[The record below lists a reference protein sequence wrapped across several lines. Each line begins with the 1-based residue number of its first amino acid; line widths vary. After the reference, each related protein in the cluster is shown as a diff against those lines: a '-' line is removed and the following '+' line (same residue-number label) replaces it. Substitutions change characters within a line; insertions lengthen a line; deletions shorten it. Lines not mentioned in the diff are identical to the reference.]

1 MDSIDKLEA
10 GSTILKKTA
19 LNGSIGKHR
28 DSDTSEIP
36 QIQIVDE
43 HQKFSKHLSEYMEK
57 WGLSDAGFK
66 YNVVAV
72 FGSQSTGKS
81 TLLNK
86 LFGTKFAE
94 MNEDQRQQ
102 TTRGIWLSRGRGMH
116 ALVMDVEGTDSRE
129 HGEDQDFER
138 KSALFSMATSEVII
152 LNLWEHQVGLYQ
164 GANMGLLKTVF
175 EVNLQLFQDQKGDF
189 IGTTPLS
196 NLSEILTTDLE
207 KIWEGLSK
215 PKGLE
220 YCKITDYFDFMF
232 IGLPHK
238 ILMPEKF
245 EEEVVKL
252 RERFNDPNNPN
263 FVFRP
268 EYHKRIPA
276 DGYQLYVSSIWDKIL
291 ANKDL
296 DLPTQQELLAQYRC
310 DEIANDVF
318 TKLHEAIA
326 PFKSSIL
333 EKGEILEDL
342 GEKMKGLHQET
353 LQSFD
358 RHASRY
364 SQNIYHKK
372 RAEMMTELNACL
384 NVYFVGQLKNLHKKA
399 VWIFER
405 DLQEQLKNTE
415 YGFAEIVTASL
426 KEAISFFEDGAKAM
440 MFEGTDWS
448 YVQEEGLLKEELDDI
463 VSEVRVKEFIKMNRL
478 LEKRVEAE
486 LADLVT
492 LELNRPASNM
502 WHKVIDGYKST
513 LANAEKTLE
522 KQAQSF
528 NLSATEIEKSIAD
541 SRRKIWV
548 ILKRKID
555 EEMVDNLL
563 LLKLRNRQ
571 KEPRN
576 KKKTYKVLNIFHFR
590 FEEKFRYDNNGL
602 PKVWK
607 PLDNIDA
614 YFKKAR
620 DETLSLIK
628 LFSKIDLNSA
638 EIYIEPTDDFDFEQ
652 SLVVLGK
659 GKQVDISNRFRQESD
674 AFYLEAKRSVITTT
688 TELPTWAI
696 VAIIFLGWNEFMAIL
711 KNPYYLAL
719 CIVCIVI
726 CYIVRALDMW
736 TPLERILSTVLR
748 ETSNM
753 ARKKMFDMLCI

>member
-10 GSTILKKTA
+10 GYTSLKKTA
-19 LNGSIGKHR
+19 LNGSIDKHR
-28 DSDTSEIP
+28 GSDTSEIP

-116 ALVMDVEGTDSRE
+116 VLVMDVEGTDSRE

-196 NLSEILTTDLE
+196 NLSEILTADLE

-318 TKLHEAIA
+318 TNLHEAIA

-426 KEAISFFEDGAKAM
+426 EEASSFFEDGAKAM
-440 MFEGTDWS
+440 MLEGTDWS

-463 VSEVRVKEFIKMNRL
+463 ASEIRVKEFIKMNKL

-522 KQAQSF
+522 KQAQSKK
-528 NLSATEIEKSIAD
+528 NRETKKS
-541 SRRKIWV
+541 
-548 ILKRKID
+548 
-555 EEMVDNLL
+555 
-563 LLKLRNRQ
+563 
-571 KEPRN
+571 
-576 KKKTYKVLNIFHFR
+576 YKVLNIFHFR

-726 CYIVRALDMW
+726 CYIIRALDMW
-736 TPLERILSTVLR
+736 TPLERILSTLLR
-748 ETSNM
+748 ETSSM
-753 ARKKMFDMLCI
+753 ARKKIFDEYIIQVIRNYEQTFTEIPPQKVFTQGSSYS

>member
-1 MDSIDKLEA
+1 MDNINKLEA
-10 GSTILKKTA
+10 GSTSLKKTT
-19 LNGSIGKHR
+19 LNDSVDKYR

-43 HQKFSKHLSEYMEK
+43 HQKFSEHLSEYMEK

-86 LFGTKFAE
+86 LFDTNFAE

-116 ALVMDVEGTDSRE
+116 VLVMDVEGTDGRE

-175 EVNLQLFQDQKGDF
+175 EVNLQLFQDQKGKEKTLLLIVIRDF

-196 NLSEILTTDLE
+196 NLSEILTADLE
-207 KIWEGLSK
+207 KIWEDLLK

-252 RERFNDPNNPN
+252 RERFNNPNNPN

-276 DGYQLYVSSIWDKIL
+276 DGYQLYASSIWDKIL
-291 ANKDL
+291 ENKDL

-326 PFKSSIL
+326 PFKSSVL

-342 GEKMKGLHQET
+342 GEKMKRLHQET

-372 RAEMMTELNACL
+372 RAEMMTELNAYL

-399 VWIFER
+399 VWIFEKG
-405 DLQEQLKNTE
+405 LQEQLKNTE
-415 YGFAEIVTASL
+415 YKFAEIVMTSL
-426 KEAISFFEDGAKAM
+426 KEASSFFEDGAKAM
-440 MFEGTDWS
+440 MLEGTDWS

-463 VSEVRVKEFIKMNRL
+463 ASKVRVKEFIKMNRL

-502 WHKVIDGYKST
+502 WHKIIDAYKST
-513 LANAEKTLE
+513 LANAEKVLE

-528 NLSATEIEKSIAD
+528 NLSATEIEESIAD
-541 SRRKIWV
+541 SRRKIWI

-563 LLKLRNRQ
+563 LLKLRNR
-571 KEPRN
+571 
-576 KKKTYKVLNIFHFR
+576 
-590 FEEKFRYDNNGL
+590 FEEKFRYNNNGL

-652 SLVVLGK
+652 SLVVLSK
-659 GKQVDISNRFRQESD
+659 GKQVDISNRFKQESD
-674 AFYLEAKRSVITTT
+674 AFYLEAKRSVVTTT

-696 VAIIFLGWNEFMAIL
+696 VAIIFLGWNEFMVIL

-726 CYIVRALDMW
+726 CYIIRALDMW
-736 TPLERILSTVLR
+736 SPLERILSTVFR

-753 ARKKMFDMLCI
+753 ARNKIFDTTYT